1 MRGVQKG
8 TKMLYNSG
16 TTNKD
21 IRDIVQA
28 SKLYPSLEDHLDSLN
43 VQFQVF
49 FFVSPGLSREHLA
62 LVMIMKSD
70 PSTSCT

>member
-1 MRGVQKG
+1 MRES
-8 TKMLYNSG
+8 KMLYNSG

-28 SKLYPSLEDHLDSLN
+28 SKLYPSLEDLLDSLN

-49 FFVSPGLSREHLA
+49 FFL
-62 LVMIMKSD
+62 
-70 PSTSCT
+70 

>member
-21 IRDIVQA
+21 IRDIVQT
-28 SKLYPSLEDHLDSLN
+28 SKLYHLDSLN

>member
-28 SKLYPSLEDHLDSLN
+28 SKLYPSLEDQFSSVSSL
-43 VQFQVF
+43 F
-49 FFVSPGLSREHLA
+49 F
-62 LVMIMKSD
+62 
-70 PSTSCT
+70 C